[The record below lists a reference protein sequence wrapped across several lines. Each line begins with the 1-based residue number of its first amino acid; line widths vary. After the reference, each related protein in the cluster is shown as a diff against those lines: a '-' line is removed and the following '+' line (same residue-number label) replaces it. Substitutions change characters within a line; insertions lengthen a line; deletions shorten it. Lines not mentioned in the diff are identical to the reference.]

1 MFISNDIIDVLISQ
15 ARQDAPNETCG
26 YLLGITS
33 DEGDVVTEN
42 YWMENIDHSPEHF
55 SFAPKDQFAALKY
68 ARQNGL
74 KILANWH
81 SHPAS
86 PSRPSQEDLRLAND
100 PTIRYAILSL
110 HEGVHLNSFKILNG
124 EVDTKTIEILERN
137 VRQLSRQTEQETR
150 MMPQTEASLPSVEQV
165 QKIINLV
172 KSIIFPDYF
181 NKRQCHETIRSYN
194 IGVHMEE
201 LLQTLARQIS
211 YGLQFGE
218 KSEAITSRQQVQD
231 KARDLALQLIDAL
244 PEIKRLLYT
253 DVQAM
258 FDNDPAA
265 INYGEIIFSYP
276 VTKAMI
282 HYRIAHKLHE
292 LQVPVI
298 PRIIT
303 ELAHSE
309 TGIDIHPGAQISEY
323 FAIDHGTGVVIGETC
338 IIGSHV
344 TLYQGVTLGSKS
356 FKKDSDGNMLNIPRH
371 PIIED
376 NVTIYSNAS
385 ILGRITI
392 GHDSVIGGNI
402 WVTHDVAPNSR
413 VQQSKAV
420 ERHFEGG
427 LGI

>member
-1 MFISNDIIDVLISQ
+1 MDN
-15 ARQDAPNETCG
+15 
-26 YLLGITS
+26 
-33 DEGDVVTEN
+33 
-42 YWMENIDHSPEHF
+42 
-55 SFAPKDQFAALKY
+55 
-68 ARQNGL
+68 
-74 KILANWH
+74 
-81 SHPAS
+81 
-86 PSRPSQEDLRLAND
+86 
-100 PTIRYAILSL
+100 
-110 HEGVHLNSFKILNG
+110 
-124 EVDTKTIEILERN
+124 KTIEILKRN
-137 VRQLSRQTEQETR
+137 VSLLSRQTELEMT
-150 MMPQTEASLPSVEQV
+150 MVPQTEAPLPSVEQV
-165 QKIINLV
+165 KNIVSLV
-172 KSIIFPDYF
+172 MRIIFPDYF

-201 LLQTLARQIS
+201 LLQTLTKQIAH
-211 YGLQFGE
+211 GLQFGE
-218 KSEAITSRQQVQD
+218 KGSSLTSRQQIYD
-231 KARDLALQLIDAL
+231 EARDLALQLIETL

-265 INYGEIIFSYP
+265 VNYGEIIFSYP
-276 VTKAMI
+276 VSNAMT
-282 HYRIAHKLHE
+282 HYRIAHRLHE

-309 TGIDIHPGAQISEY
+309 TGIDIHPGARIGEY

-338 IIGSHV
+338 IIGNHV

-356 FKKDSDGNMLNIPRH
+356 FKKDTNGNMLNSPRH

-376 NVTIYSNAS
+376 YVTIYSNAS

-392 GHDSVIGGNI
+392 GHHSVIGGNI

-420 ERHFEGG
+420 ETHFEGG